1 MKKIWCWITALSL
14 VLGLCTPFGGLV
26 PPAAAE
32 EPGETRTGYC
42 GAWVWD
48 EETDAEQYGEN
59 LTWTLTGDTLTISG
73 QGEMAEWNRGAEAPW
88 AQYCEEIR
96 HVVIGNGVINI
107 GACAFGLNSIA
118 PRSLTEP
125 ESSGYAIE
133 TVDLGNTVQAIGY
146 SAFAGCQELNAVEIP
161 ASVKSIDRSFTGCT
175 ALTEV
180 SFDPDVKIAEMYY
193 AFSGCTNLETV
204 EIPACAPDD
213 YEDDFLRLSYAFENC
228 TSLTEVTF
236 RKGAMLVDNGMFSGC
251 TSLTTVH
258 LPSSVAKVDASAFE
272 GCDRLA
278 DIHYDGYADE
288 WAAILDEEW
297 YPLPDTVTVH
307 CL

>member
-1 MKKIWCWITALSL
+1 MDMKKIWCWITALSL

-107 GACAFGLNSIA
+107 GACA
-118 PRSLTEP
+118 
-125 ESSGYAIE
+125 
-133 TVDLGNTVQAIGY
+133 
-146 SAFAGCQELNAVEIP
+146 AF
-161 ASVKSIDRSFTGCT
+161 
-175 ALTEV
+175 
-180 SFDPDVKIAEMYY
+180 
-193 AFSGCTNLETV
+193 
-204 EIPACAPDD
+204 
-213 YEDDFLRLSYAFENC
+213 
-228 TSLTEVTF
+228 
-236 RKGAMLVDNGMFSGC
+236 
-251 TSLTTVH
+251 
-258 LPSSVAKVDASAFE
+258 
-272 GCDRLA
+272 
-278 DIHYDGYADE
+278 
-288 WAAILDEEW
+288 
-297 YPLPDTVTVH
+297 
-307 CL
+307 